1 MREVRQPGMAAW
13 LPRDRT
19 RTVASEQGEGEEAAS
34 PGRVTARPEV
44 RWGMGDAA
52 AGAGIGFFASAVAAS
67 IWTAASGGDVESL
80 GALAAGQ
87 IGLWLGLLGWP
98 VLVSRVKGRGSLVD
112 DFGLRARPWDALGLV
127 AGVVCQLVVIPVL
140 YLLVQLVTGDLDV
153 ERPARELADRAHGAG
168 FVVLALL
175 VVLGAP
181 VIEELFFR
189 GLLLRAAERRVGT
202 RWALAI
208 SSVAFAASHFELVQF
223 PGLALVGLVFG
234 ILVVRTGRLGPGIAA
249 HLAFNATAVVSLA
262 LR

>member
-1 MREVRQPGMAAW
+1 MA
-13 LPRDRT
+13 RH
-19 RTVASEQGEGEEAAS
+19 EGETGDGAG
-34 PGRVTARPEV
+34 PGPVTARHDV

-52 AGAGIGFFASAVAAS
+52 AGAAIGFVASGVAAT
-67 IWTAASGGDVESL
+67 IWTAATGADVESL
-80 GALAAGQ
+80 AALAAGQ

-98 VLVSRVKGRGSLVD
+98 LLVSRVKGRGSLVE
-112 DFGLRARPWDALGLV
+112 DFGMWARPWDALGLLV
-127 AGVVCQLVVIPVL
+127 GVFCQLVVIPVL

-153 ERPARELADRAHGAG
+153 EAPARELAERAHGAG
-168 FVVLALL
+168 FVLLALL

-189 GLLLRAAERRVGT
+189 GLLLRAAERRLGT
-202 RWALAI
+202 VWALAI
-208 SSVAFAASHFELVQF
+208 SSVAFAVSHFQLVQF

-249 HLAFNATAVVSLA
+249 HVAFNATAVISLA